1 MGYGLL
7 KLLVSELTF
16 HLSSSSGIVLQFV
29 FPIREDD
36 CRFETLGL
44 FEVHG
49 GVGDDDHDIADG
61 GFAGGG
67 TVQTDHTGIFRP
79 LDDVGFQ
86 PFAVVD
92 VQHLHFLVLDHVG
105 GLHQR
110 LVNGDAA
117 HVVQIRLR
125 DGGLVYFRFQ
135 DFYVH
140 FIMVMGYRLLVIEA
154 NDIRLGGNSLKIRD
168 YRFASVETFPET
180 SLQDK

>member
-1 MGYGLL
+1 M

-29 FPIREDD
+29 LLVGEHNR
-36 CRFETLGL
+36 RLETLRL

-79 LDDVGFQ
+79 FDDVGLQ

-110 LVNGDAA
+110 FVDGDAA

-140 FIMVMGYRLLVIEA
+140 LFGVCGSTLFVVEPHTAAVALYGVI
-154 NDIRLGGNSLKIRD
+154 KILPLRGCSM
-168 YRFASVETFPET
+168 YY
-180 SLQDK
+180 